1 MKDVQ
6 TLLTWIRVVETIA
19 AVCTTAVP
27 VIYFFTGWNTR
38 TLGRLFMWQATSS
51 AAAKD
56 AAVIFM
62 FWRPKTPGAIV
73 TVLWL
78 DAVILT
84 AIAGSTFSLAFYILL
99 LNRFRK
105 KDSGEIH

>member
-1 MKDVQ
+1 
-6 TLLTWIRVVETIA
+6 
-19 AVCTTAVP
+19 
-27 VIYFFTGWNTR
+27 
-38 TLGRLFMWQATSS
+38 
-51 AAAKD
+51 
-56 AAVIFM
+56 
-62 FWRPKTPGAIV
+62 V